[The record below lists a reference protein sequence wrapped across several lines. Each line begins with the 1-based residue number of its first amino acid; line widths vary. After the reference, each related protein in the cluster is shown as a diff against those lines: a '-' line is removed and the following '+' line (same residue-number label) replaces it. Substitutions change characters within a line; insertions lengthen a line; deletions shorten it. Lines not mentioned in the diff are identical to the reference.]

1 MGMWKR
7 MANVFRGERVNA
19 ELDEEMEAHIGE
31 AIARGR
37 DAGEARRAFG
47 SRMRHREE
55 SRDFRVIRWLDSL
68 RADAVFG
75 WRQLRKAKMTSLA
88 AILSLALGI
97 GACTAAYRLIDALL
111 LRPMP
116 VANAERLHVIA
127 FESTGPMGKMTYDSC
142 SYPMF
147 RQMREDAK
155 DQAELIAAS
164 YVDRTD
170 LTYGSDAQMEKEY
183 VQFVSGWMFEAFGI
197 RPAAGRLFS
206 SDDDTQ
212 PGAHPY
218 AVLSHDYWTRRFG
231 EDPAVVGRTFRMG
244 ETLYRIIGVAEGPF
258 TGTETGTVTGIFLP
272 MAMKNP
278 TILAS
283 WNNFW
288 MRSFIQLKPGVAV
301 GPVEERLRATFHA
314 IRLEREKTLVRWTP
328 QQKEL
333 FFKERIFVDSAAA
346 GRSNLQ
352 RDYKRP
358 LEILAALVGL
368 VLLMVCANVANLMTA
383 QAAARAREMALR
395 VSIGAGRWRLAQ
407 LVLVESAMR
416 GLLAAIL
423 GAMLAA
429 WAAPFVVGM
438 INPPDDPARLAL
450 HGDWRV
456 WAFVAALALAVTA
469 LFGAAPALRASA
481 VKPVAALKGGEN
493 PQWKGRLV
501 HGLVAVQVAF
511 CFLVLFVA
519 GLFVTTFERLTHQPT
534 GFSSE
539 GILNLE
545 TMTHRAQPPEMWDQV
560 AQHLRQLPGVEEVA
574 MTTWP
579 LMSGESWVSEIGV
592 NGAAPSD
599 VLSDFLAVSPRW
611 LDEMKIPI
619 LGGRDFRREE
629 SYPNVAIVNQ
639 AFATEFF
646 RSENPVGKTFE
657 TIDAKGMPARVVIVG
672 YVRDARSRDN
682 FRFPVRA
689 TAYVPFNSVA
699 RGGAPEARGRGTFV
713 VRTNGKNWQAVALL
727 LRPEVARARPEF
739 YVSNIR
745 TQAEIVRGRTVRER
759 LLAVLGLFFACVALA
774 LGGVGLYGV
783 LHYSVIQRR
792 REIGIRIAV
801 GAQAGRIARL
811 VTGELFRMVGVGAL
825 AGLLSGVIA
834 ARFMASL
841 LFEVRGTDWTMMALP
856 WAAMLV
862 TAMVAAI
869 APVCR
874 AVGIDPVE
882 MLRAD

>member
-1 MGMWKR
+1 MPLWKR
-7 MANVFRGERVNA
+7 VANIFRGEGLNR
-19 ELDEEMEAHIGE
+19 EIDEELESHIAE
-31 AIARGR
+31 AIAEGR
-37 DAGEARRAFG
+37 DPGEARRAFG
-47 SRMRHREE
+47 SALRHREG
-55 SRDFRVIRWLDSL
+55 SRDVRIVAWLDSL

-75 WRQLRKAKMTSLA
+75 WRQLLKTKMTSLA

-97 GACTAAYRLIDALL
+97 GACTAAFRLIDALL

-127 FESTGPMGKMTYDSC
+127 FENTGPMGERRYDSC

-164 YVDRTD
+164 FVDRMD

-183 VQFVSGWMFEAFGI
+183 VQFVSGWMFNAFGI

-206 SDDDTQ
+206 ADDDAE
-212 PGAHPY
+212 PGTHPY

-231 EDPAVVGRTFRMG
+231 GDRAVVGRTFRMG
-244 ETLYRIIGVAEGPF
+244 ETVYQIIGVAEGPF

-278 TILAS
+278 KTLES

-288 MRSFIQLKPGVAV
+288 MRTFIQLKPGVAME
-301 GPVEERLRATFHA
+301 PVEERLGATFPA
-314 IRLEREKTLVRWTP
+314 IQLERAKTMGRLTP
-328 QQKEL
+328 QQKDFL
-333 FFKERIFVDSAAA
+333 KERMFIDSAEA

-358 LEILAALVGL
+358 LEMLAALVGL
-368 VLLMVCANVANLMTA
+368 VLLIVCANVANLMTA

-450 HGDWRV
+450 PGDWRV
-456 WAFVAALALAVTA
+456 FAFVAALSLGVTA
-469 LFGAAPALRASA
+469 LFGAGPALRASA

-493 PQWKGRLV
+493 PQLKGRLM
-501 HGLVAVQVAF
+501 HGLVAVQVGF
-511 CFLVLFVA
+511 CFLVLFIA

-545 TMTHRAQPPEMWDQV
+545 TITHQAQPPELWEQV
-560 AQHLRQLPGVEEVA
+560 AQHLREVAGVEAVA

-579 LMSGESWVSEIGV
+579 LMSGESWVAEIGV

-599 VLSDFLAVSPRW
+599 VLSDLLAVSPGW

-619 LGGRDFRREE
+619 LDGRDFRREE

-639 AFATEFF
+639 AFANEFF
-646 RSENPVGKTFE
+646 RGENPVGKTFE
-657 TIDAKGMPARVVIVG
+657 TIAAKGMTARVTIVG
-672 YVRDARSRDN
+672 YVKDARSRDN
-682 FRFPVRA
+682 FRYPVQA
-689 TAYVPFNSVA
+689 TAYVPFNSVDA
-699 RGGAPEARGRGTFV
+699 AGAPAARGRGTFV
-713 VRTNGKNWQAVALL
+713 VRTNDKNSQAMALV
-727 LRPEVARARPEF
+727 LRQEVARARPEF

-745 TQAEIVRGRTVRER
+745 TQKEIVRGRTFRER
-759 LLAVLGLFFACVALA
+759 LLALLGLFFACVALT

-811 VTGELFRMVGVGAL
+811 VTVELFSMVGVGAL
-825 AGLLSGVIA
+825 AGLAAGVIA
-834 ARFMASL
+834 ARYMEAL
-841 LFEVRGTDWTMMALP
+841 LFEVRATDWTIMALP

-862 TAMVAAI
+862 TAGIAAI
-869 APVCR
+869 APVWR
-874 AVGIDPVE
+874 AVRIDPVE

>member
-1 MGMWKR
+1 MRMWKR
-7 MANVFRGERVNA
+7 MANVFRGERVNR
-19 ELDEEMEAHIGE
+19 ELDEEMDAHIAE
-31 AIARGR
+31 AMAHGR
-37 DAGEARRAFG
+37 DAAAARKAFG
-47 SRMRHREE
+47 SQMRHREE
-55 SRDFRVIRWLDSL
+55 SRDFRLMGWLDSL
-68 RADAVFG
+68 RADGVFG
-75 WRQLRKAKMTSLA
+75 WRQLIKAKMTSLA
-88 AILSLALGI
+88 AIVSLALGI
-97 GACTAAYRLIDALL
+97 GACTAAFRLIDALL

-116 VANAERLHVIA
+116 VANAERLHVIS
-127 FESTGPMGKMTYDSC
+127 FENTGPMGERTYDSC

-155 DQAELIAAS
+155 DHAELIGAS
-164 YVDRTD
+164 FVDRMD

-206 SDDDTQ
+206 ADDDTE

-218 AVLSHDYWTRRFG
+218 AVLSRDYWRRRFA
-231 EDPAVVGRTFRMG
+231 DDRAVVGKTFRMG
-244 ETLYRIIGVAEGPF
+244 ETVYQIIGVAEGPF

-278 TILAS
+278 KTLES

-288 MRSFIQLKPGVAV
+288 MRTFIQLKPGAAL
-301 GPVEERLRATFHA
+301 GPVEARLRATFHA
-314 IRLEREKTLVRWTP
+314 IQLERAKTIGRLTP
-328 QQKEL
+328 QQKEFL
-333 FFKERIFVDSAAA
+333 KERMFIDSAEA

-368 VLLMVCANVANLMTA
+368 VLLIVCANVANLMTA

-395 VSIGAGRWRLAQ
+395 VSIGAGRLRLAQ

-450 HGDWRV
+450 PGDWRV
-456 WAFVAALALAVTA
+456 FAFVAALSLGVTA

-493 PQWKGRLV
+493 PQSKGRLM
-501 HGLVAVQVAF
+501 HGLVAVQVGF

-545 TMTHRAQPPEMWDQV
+545 TMTHQAQPPEFWEQV
-560 AQHLRQLPGVEEVA
+560 AQHLREVPGVEDVA

-579 LMSGESWVSEIGV
+579 LMSGESWVAEVGV

-599 VLSDFLAVSPRW
+599 VLADLLAVSPGW
-611 LDEMKIPI
+611 LEEMKIPF
-619 LGGRDFRREE
+619 LDGRDFRREE

-639 AFATEFF
+639 AFANEFF
-646 RSENPVGKTFE
+646 RNENPVGKTFE
-657 TIDAKGMPARVVIVG
+657 TIYAKGVPARVTIVG
-672 YVRDARSRDN
+672 YVKDARSRDN
-682 FRFPVRA
+682 FRYPVRA
-689 TAYVPFNSVA
+689 TAYVPFNSVDA
-699 RGGAPEARGRGTFV
+699 GGAREARGRGTFV
-713 VRTNGKNWQAVALL
+713 VRTNDTNSQAMAPV
-727 LRPEVARARPEF
+727 LRQEVARARPEF
-739 YVSNIR
+739 FVSNIR
-745 TQAEIVRGRTVRER
+745 TQTEIVRGRTFRER
-759 LLAVLGLFFACVALA
+759 LLAVLGLFFACVALV

-792 REIGIRIAV
+792 REIGIRIAI
-801 GAQAGRIARL
+801 GAQTGRIARL
-811 VTGELFRMVGVGAL
+811 VTVQLFSMVAVGAL
-825 AGLLSGVIA
+825 AGLAAGVIA
-834 ARFMASL
+834 ARFMESL
-841 LFEVRGTDWTMMALP
+841 LFEVKATDWTMMALP

-862 TAMVAAI
+862 TAAVAAT
-869 APVCR
+869 APVLR
-874 AVGIDPVE
+874 AVRIDPVE
-882 MLRAD
+882 MLRAE

>member
-1 MGMWKR
+1 MGMWR
-7 MANVFRGERVNA
+7 RLANVFRGERVSR
-19 ELDEEMEAHIGE
+19 ELDEEMEAHIAE
-31 AIARGR
+31 AVAQGR
-37 DAGEARRAFG
+37 DAGAARKAFG
-47 SRMRHREE
+47 SQMRLREE
-55 SRDFRVIRWLDSL
+55 SRDFRLMGWLDSL

-75 WRQLRKAKMTSLA
+75 WRQLMKTKMTSVA

-97 GACTAAYRLIDALL
+97 GACTAAFRLIDALM

-116 VANAERLHVIA
+116 VRNAERLHVIA
-127 FESTGPMGKMTYDSC
+127 FENIGPMGKMPYDSC

-155 DQAELIAAS
+155 DQAELIGVS
-164 YVDRTD
+164 YVDRID

-183 VQFVSGWMFEAFGI
+183 VQFVSGWMFDAFGI

-206 SDDDTQ
+206 ADDDTE

-231 EDPAVVGRTFRMG
+231 DDPMVVGKSFRIG
-244 ETLYRIIGVAEGPF
+244 ETVYQIIGVTEGPF

-278 TILAS
+278 KTLAS

-288 MRSFIQLKPGVAV
+288 MRTFIQLKPGVAV

-314 IRLEREKTLVRWTP
+314 IQLERTKTLGRLTP

-333 FFKERIFVDSAAA
+333 FFKERMFVDSGAA

-352 RDYKRP
+352 REYRRP

-368 VLLMVCANVANLMTA
+368 VLLIVCANVANLMTA

-416 GLLAAIL
+416 ALSAAVL

-429 WAAPFVVGM
+429 WAAPLVVGM

-450 HGDWRV
+450 PGDWRV
-456 WAFVAALALAVTA
+456 FAFIAALSLGVTV

-481 VKPVAALKGGEN
+481 VKPVAALKGGDD
-493 PQWKGRLV
+493 PQMKGRLM
-501 HGLVAVQVAF
+501 HGLVAAQVAF

-539 GILNLE
+539 EILNLE
-545 TMTHRAQPPEMWDQV
+545 TLTHQPQPPELWEQI
-560 AQHLRQLPGVEEVA
+560 AQHLREVPGVEQVA

-579 LMSGESWVSEIGV
+579 LMSGESWVAEIGV
-592 NGAAPSD
+592 NGGAPSD
-599 VLSDFLAVSPRW
+599 VLSDVLAVSPGW
-611 LDEMKIPI
+611 LDEMKIPF
-619 LGGRDFRREE
+619 LDGRDFRRGE

-639 AFATEFF
+639 AFANEFF
-646 RSENPVGKTFE
+646 RGENPIGKTFE
-657 TIDAKGMPARVVIVG
+657 TMDAKGTPARVAIVG
-672 YVRDARSRDN
+672 YVKDARSRDN
-682 FRFPVRA
+682 FRYPVRA
-689 TAYVPFNSVA
+689 TAYVPFSSMGA
-699 RGGAPEARGRGTFV
+699 TGAPEARGRGTFV
-713 VRTNGKNWQAVALL
+713 VRTNSTNSQATAPV
-727 LRPEVARARPEF
+727 LRQEVARARPEF
-739 YVSNIR
+739 FVSNVR
-745 TQAEIVRGRTVRER
+745 TQAEIVRGRTFRER
-759 LLAVLGLFFACVALA
+759 LLAVLGLFFACVALV

-801 GAQAGRIARL
+801 GAQAARIARL
-811 VTGELFRMVGVGAL
+811 VTAELFSTVALGAV
-825 AGLLSGVIA
+825 AGLAAGVVA
-834 ARFMASL
+834 ARFMQSL
-841 LFEVRGTDWTMMALP
+841 LFEVRATDWTMMALP

-862 TAMVAAI
+862 TAAVAAI
-869 APVCR
+869 APVWR
-874 AVGIDPVE
+874 AIRIDPVE
-882 MLRAD
+882 MLRAQ